1 MEIILAIILAIVI
14 TTGAANAV
22 PDRPTEYLGDARMA
36 LQIAAERAGKTF
48 VDETDG
54 EGQTLIRFDQRS
66 RDLQGLEPL
75 LQEIA
80 RQLPEGW
87 RIVIRDAEIV
97 LEGPGSRGGV

>member
-48 VDETDG
+48 TDETAG
-54 EGQTLIRFDQRS
+54 AGQTLIRFDQRAK
-66 RDLQGLEPL
+66 DLQGLEPL

-80 RQLPEGW
+80 RQLPDGW
-87 RIVIRDAEIV
+87 RIVIRHAEIV
-97 LEGPGSRGGV
+97 LQGPSRGGV

>member
-1 MEIILAIILAIVI
+1 MEIILAIILAFAIA
-14 TTGAANAV
+14 TGAANAV
-22 PDRPTEYLGDARMA
+22 PDRPTEFLGDARMA

-48 VDETDG
+48 VDETAG
-54 EGQTLIRFDQRS
+54 EGQTLIRFDERS

-75 LQEIA
+75 LREIA

-97 LEGPGSRGGV
+97 LQGPSRGGV

>member
-1 MEIILAIILAIVI
+1 MEILIAIILAIVI

-22 PDRPTEYLGDARMA
+22 PNTPTEYLGDARMA
-36 LQIAAERAGKTF
+36 LQIAAERSGKNF
-48 VDETDG
+48 VDETAG
-54 EGQTLIRFDQRS
+54 EGQTLIRFDERA

-75 LQEIA
+75 LREIA

-97 LEGPGSRGGV
+97 LQGPSRGGV